1 MTQMRRC
8 TLILGGLLASGLMGC
23 SDLSDNPL
31 TALTRT
37 GRDARYF
44 NPQTGHYEWPEEE
57 APRKRPRTA
66 AIDEA
71 VHESSSPT
79 PSKPITPG
87 AGDNRVFNP
96 MKQQFE
102 SPQ

>member
-1 MTQMRRC
+1 MRWR
-8 TLILGGLLASGLMGC
+8 TIVLGGLLAGTLAGC

-31 TALTRT
+31 STLTRS

-71 VHESSSPT
+71 VSESSPRT

-87 AGDNRVFNP
+87 AGDDRVFNP

>member
-1 MTQMRRC
+1 MRWC
-8 TLILGGLLASGLMGC
+8 TIILGGLLAGSFAGC

-66 AIDEA
+66 ANDEA
-71 VHESSSPT
+71 VNESSSRA

-87 AGDNRVFNP
+87 AGDDRVFNP

>member
-1 MTQMRRC
+1 MRLR
-8 TLILGGLLASGLMGC
+8 TILFGSLLAGTLAGC

-31 TALTRT
+31 TVLSRS
-37 GRDARYF
+37 GRDARTF

-71 VHESSSPT
+71 VHESEARP
-79 PSKPITPG
+79 PAKPLTPG
-87 AGDNRVFNP
+87 SGDDRVFNP
-96 MKQQFE
+96 MTQQFE
-102 SPQ
+102 SPR

>member
-1 MTQMRRC
+1 MTQMRSC
-8 TLILGGLLASGLMGC
+8 TFILGGLLASGFMGC

-44 NPQTGHYEWPEEE
+44 NPQTGHFEWPEEE
-57 APRKRPRTA
+57 APRKRPRTV

-71 VHESSSPT
+71 VHESEARP
-79 PSKPITPG
+79 PAKPLTPG
-87 AGDNRVFNP
+87 SGDDRIFNP
-96 MKQQFE
+96 MTQQFE
-102 SPQ
+102 SPR